1 MLKEGIFSYTDD
13 TFSLSQPRSKFI
25 RIQFNTGVPLDGFD
39 SWNDR
44 QDVQKALLKEFYL
57 SFMTELTDLKLEVDD
72 LVLYHGGKQ
81 HPANSGV

>member
-1 MLKEGIFSYTDD
+1 M
-13 TFSLSQPRSKFI
+13 
-25 RIQFNTGVPLDGFD
+25 DGFD